1 MFYVLCTPATELQHM
16 HLILPYCPLSEIGYE
31 YVGMDQMYEHAFGW
45 TRMTVKKEIREEGLK
60 GWTEN

>member
-1 MFYVLCTPATELQHM
+1 M

-60 GWTEN
+60 GWTENGN